1 MRVCDFEEWGELLVL
16 IFLVLRV
23 RGSMSLSE
31 GFFPLF
37 FFPWR
42 AGWLAGF
49 AGGQPRKWIHG
60 WTNRTFSGDGRCFW
74 RSGWEGGFLLLLLHA
89 LSCSCTTVS
98 VRDFQLSCDTGRIW
112 IMSSLGGLRNIW
124 YWFVFRTA
132 FDGSIFS
139 ESAYYLFP
147 LPDLLS

>member
-1 MRVCDFEEWGELLVL
+1 ML
-16 IFLVLRV
+16 
-23 RGSMSLSE
+23 
-31 GFFPLF
+31 
-37 FFPWR
+37 
-42 AGWLAGF
+42 
-49 AGGQPRKWIHG
+49 HG
-60 WTNRTFSGDGRCFW
+60 WTNRTLRARNGDSGALGGTDCFCAFASRFLTFLYDG
-74 RSGWEGGFLLLLLHA
+74 L
-89 LSCSCTTVS
+89 
-98 VRDFQLSCDTGRIW
+98 RDFRLSCDTGRIW